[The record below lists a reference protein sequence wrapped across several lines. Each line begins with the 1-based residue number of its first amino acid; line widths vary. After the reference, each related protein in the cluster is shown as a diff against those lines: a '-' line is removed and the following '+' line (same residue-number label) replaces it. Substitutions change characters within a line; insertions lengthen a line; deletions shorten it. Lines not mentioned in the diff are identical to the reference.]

1 MSFNEAVFFVTAN
14 VSITPVAFT
23 ACKSKDV
30 HLGDK
35 QAVLYDRVVTNI
47 GGAYESRDGHF
58 SASIA
63 GLYTFTFTGMTYNTD
78 AGYLNLVK
86 NGVFL
91 TQTYTNTGFA
101 DSSSQTAHVHLD
113 VGDRVWVENG
123 GSSGQHLHSGYN
135 CFSGILNTAG

>member
-30 HLGDK
+30 HLGGK

-58 SASIA
+58 SAPMA
-63 GLYTFTFTGMTYNTD
+63 GLYTFTFTGATYGND
-78 AGYLNLVK
+78 QGYLNLVK

-91 TQTYTNTGFA
+91 VQIYSNDGYA
-101 DSSSQTAHVHLD
+101 ELSSETAHVHLD
-113 VGDRVWVENG
+113 VGDRVWVENVVN
-123 GSSGQHLHSGYN
+123 GQHLHGGYN